1 MDRERQCAFTIRELI
16 EREVSDVITT
26 SDANIAVAKVNSAD
40 EVREL
45 SKPLISYSKELRKAN
60 QQLRDFLYK
69 NLYFNPVAHQPH
81 ERAVAAMSELFRA
94 YAANPR
100 LMGESTQRRLEKV
113 GLYRAICDYIAGMT
127 DRFALEEYKRI
138 CQ

>member
-1 MDRERQCAFTIRELI
+1 M
-16 EREVSDVITT
+16 
-26 SDANIAVAKVNSAD
+26 
-40 EVREL
+40 
-45 SKPLISYSKELRKAN
+45 RKAN

-69 NLYFNPVAHQPH
+69 NLYFNPVAHKPH
-81 ERAVAAMSELFRA
+81 ERAVAAMGELFRA

-138 CQ
+138 CQRSG